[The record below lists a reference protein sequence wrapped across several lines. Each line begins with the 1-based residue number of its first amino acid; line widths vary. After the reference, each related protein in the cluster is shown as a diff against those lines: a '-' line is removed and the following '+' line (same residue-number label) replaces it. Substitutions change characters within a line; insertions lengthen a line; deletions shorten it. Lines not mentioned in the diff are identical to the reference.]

1 MNIVIPAMNLPE
13 RLRRRGMARARIGYG
28 QIFSRQLEASEVLN
42 LRLVSGHL
50 WVTLEGSRKDHL
62 MVAGDAKSF
71 AGPGRLVAEG
81 IEDGAVVELGED
93 Q

>member
-1 MNIVIPAMNLPE
+1 MNLIIPAMNLPG
-13 RLRRRGMARARIGYG
+13 RLRRRGVARARIAYG
-28 QIFSRQLEASEVLN
+28 QIFSRQLEETEVLN

-62 MVAGDAKSF
+62 MVTGDAKSF